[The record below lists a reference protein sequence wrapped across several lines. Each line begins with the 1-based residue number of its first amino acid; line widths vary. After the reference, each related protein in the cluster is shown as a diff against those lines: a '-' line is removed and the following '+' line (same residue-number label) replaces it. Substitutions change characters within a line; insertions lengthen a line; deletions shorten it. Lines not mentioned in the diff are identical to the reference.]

1 MKKSQLATKYN
12 EKELPKRIDKAL
24 AWLANSRDKWREKCK
39 EAKLLL
45 KRQTL
50 AVKRLRESRTD
61 HELSTVRIKYESTQ
75 SKQEISTLKKRVGE
89 LESLVEVYRNENQIL
104 KKKQ

>member
-1 MKKSQLATKYN
+1 MANDRLDKRDN
-12 EKELPKRIDKAL
+12 EKELPKRVDKTL
-24 AWLANSRDKWREKCK
+24 AWLVDSRDKWREKCK

-50 AVKRLRESRTD
+50 AVKRLRSSRAD
-61 HELSTVRIKYESTQ
+61 WEISNIRL
-75 SKQEISTLKKRVGE
+75 KQELIKNKRMISTLQHRIDE
-89 LESLVEVYRNENQIL
+89 LESQISHQNKINIV